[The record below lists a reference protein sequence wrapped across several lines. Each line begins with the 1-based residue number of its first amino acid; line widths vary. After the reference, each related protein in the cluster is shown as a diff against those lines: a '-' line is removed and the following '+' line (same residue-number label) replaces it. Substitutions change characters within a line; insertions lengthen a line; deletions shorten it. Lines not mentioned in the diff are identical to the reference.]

1 MDFVIKGFI
10 RIMQRNT
17 ATQMYTLTI
26 SNGSSQN
33 TWLATHLINS
43 QCKTIQCSYSA
54 TKSNFLQCSVF
65 VGTVR
70 WSVTRCLI
78 RLETTLRRWYA
89 VSKEKTG
96 SATTFRQTVVLI
108 RCSAGTSV
116 PRRYLPNPYITTSL
130 NYWSQD
136 GSMSFTH
143 ESHGR
148 NWLLS
153 PGNVFQSSI
162 V

>member
-1 MDFVIKGFI
+1 
-10 RIMQRNT
+10 
-17 ATQMYTLTI
+17 MYTLTI

-43 QCKTIQCSYSA
+43 QCKTMQCSYSA

-70 WSVTRCLI
+70 WSVTLCLI
-78 RLETTLRRWYA
+78 RLETTIRRRYA

-108 RCSAGTSV
+108 RYSAGTSV

-136 GSMSFTH
+136 GSMVSYCLHMKVMAETDSSVQATF
-143 ESHGR
+143 SSL
-148 NWLLS
+148 LLS
-153 PGNVFQSSI
+153 SFGEPE
-162 V
+162 

>member
-1 MDFVIKGFI
+1 
-10 RIMQRNT
+10 
-17 ATQMYTLTI
+17 MYTLTI

-78 RLETTLRRWYA
+78 CLETTIRRWYA

-136 GSMSFTH
+136 GSMVSCRLHMKVMAETDSSVQATF
-143 ESHGR
+143 SSL
-148 NWLLS
+148 LLS
-153 PGNVFQSSI
+153 SFGEPE
-162 V
+162 